1 MRGFL
6 KNHLDPRAATR
17 LHSVGALVGTDTIYS
32 PMSGMS
38 SMMNATLG
46 KRIGGKLGIDQS
58 ETMFSGGFMSYTR
71 AASQMDALEDRIAKR
86 IESGKPVD
94 RLTRRLTRAQQSV
107 TDISSITRPGTNVF
121 NTFETTLEDLRKAQ
135 VGSRGTPFSQASG
148 GRAPGRY
155 ATYGGGPGVSNV
167 QGKKGFQRMYRKPE
181 QTYFERSALR
191 GTLGEIDELEQAVAR
206 TKNPKAK
213 AKLQRKLDSVR
224 GRASGLAGDLP
235 GNTRVNIIKGPNGG
249 YKAVLPSG
257 ESRFINAEIGKS
269 LTATGTGYSGNVL
282 ASSAS
287 GQVTQRM
294 LGYMRAA
301 QGYARAG
308 GLSGQAL
315 IGANNAVSDAVKM
328 MSNLE
333 AKGVGLRSA
342 DYSVNVAR
350 QNLMANNGKI
360 YSSID
365 DVIKMQADLAASGR
379 KSWKNFDSKSI

>member
-38 SMMNATLG
+38 SMMNATIG
-46 KRIGGKLGIDQS
+46 KRVGGRLGIDQS

-71 AASQMDALEDRIAKR
+71 AASQMDALESRIAR
-86 IESGKPVD
+86 RTAAGKPVD

-121 NTFETTLEDLRKAQ
+121 STFETTLEDLRKAQ
-135 VGSRGTPFSQASG
+135 VGRRTTPLFQAAG
-148 GRAPGRY
+148 GRAPGQY

-167 QGKKGFQRMYRKPE
+167 RGKKGFQRMYRKPE

-206 TKNPKAK
+206 TKNPKTK
-213 AKLQRKLDSVR
+213 AKLQRKLDSAR

-269 LTATGTGYSGNVL
+269 LTAIDTGYRGNVL
-282 ASSAS
+282 VSSAS

-294 LGYMRAA
+294 LGYMRGA
-301 QGYARAG
+301 QGYGRAG
-308 GLSGQAL
+308 GLAGQAL
-315 IGANNAVSDAVKM
+315 IGAQNAVGDAVKM

-333 AKGVGLRSA
+333 AKGVGVRRA
-342 DYSVNVAR
+342 EFSVNTAR
-350 QNLMANNGKI
+350 QNLMANNG
-360 YSSID
+360 SVFASID
-365 DVIKMQADLAASGR
+365 DVIKMQAELASSGR
-379 KSWKNFDSKSI
+379 KRWQNFDIKSI